1 MGNRFEKC
9 ESNMSKLFVDKS
21 IEIDAPV
28 SKVWDVLTDSGYTA
42 EWASEFNGGSPFH
55 IESDWRL
62 SSPVS
67 WKGLD
72 GKTIVEGNV
81 TALEPGKLLRFTVF
95 DVRSKRPPVT
105 EEDGITYQFSEQDG
119 KTTLHV
125 LQGDFSVI
133 PEGEKY
139 RNMSDEIWERVLPR
153 VKELA
158 ERTK

>member
-1 MGNRFEKC
+1 
-9 ESNMSKLFVDKS
+9 MSKLFVDQS
-21 IEIDAPV
+21 IEINAPV

-62 SSPVS
+62 NSPVS

-81 TALEPGKLLRFTVF
+81 TALEPGKFLRFTVF
-95 DVRSKRPPVT
+95 DVRSQRPPVT
-105 EEDGITYQFSEQDG
+105 EDDGITYRLSEENG
-119 KTTLHV
+119 KTILHV
-125 LQGDFSVI
+125 LQGDFSAM

-139 RNMSDEIWERVLPR
+139 RDMSADVWARVLPK

-158 ERTK
+158 ESTK